1 MGMGLLGAMHP
12 QLLGEVKKDLAGLG
26 CAAADQVSPP
36 LVKSQFNV
44 VIISA
49 LKYLLKYY
57 IQILVI

>member
-26 CAAADQVSPP
+26 CADQVSPP

-44 VIISA
+44 VISSA